1 MHSNLIVIACMCF
14 DTHVLQMRQ
23 LQDGS
28 KQIPPISDIHEASA
42 MSFILVIRAVPNEL
56 RPSVRTGE
64 GYRQMSAC
72 DTRKMFE
79 HFEGLN
85 RSAKVAARNVQYI
98 NCIDR

>member
-1 MHSNLIVIACMCF
+1 
-14 DTHVLQMRQ
+14 MRQ

-64 GYRQMSAC
+64 GYRQMSAHAC
-72 DTRKMFE
+72 DTLKIFK
-79 HFEGLN
+79 HFKDLN
-85 RSAKVAARNVQYI
+85 QSANVAARNVQKN
-98 NCIDR
+98 NCTDW